1 MKIAD
6 AEIFIVGN
14 PPPGFGG
21 RYFIFVKLT
30 TDGGVCGF
38 GEGYGIPF
46 HPSAAK
52 AMLEDFCGRNVVG
65 CDPFQI
71 ERLLRIGYADNYAGR
86 PDLSLAAAISAAE
99 TACWDIIGKELNKP
113 IYALLGGKIRE
124 KLRGYTYLYPTEN
137 LPNVYGD
144 PHQAA
149 EKAAECVKRG
159 FTAVKFD
166 PVGPY
171 TAFDPRQLSLES
183 LLRAEEFAKLIRE
196 AVGGKCDLLIGTHGQ
211 MTPASAIRLARRLE
225 KFDPLW
231 LEEPT
236 PPDNPQAMAKVA
248 HATSI
253 PIAAGERLAMK
264 SEFASLLNCDAAAI
278 LQMNLGRVGGILEG
292 KKIAALAESHHAQ
305 IAPHLYN
312 GPIAGA
318 AAIQLAAC
326 SPNFL
331 IQEGIEEWGGFHA
344 DLLKSPI
351 RFEDGYIIPPT
362 APGLGV
368 ELNEKI
374 ALANPYDGDELHLQP
389 HKEPL

>member
-38 GEGYGIPF
+38 GEAYGIPF

-52 AMLEDFCGRNVVG
+52 AMLEDFCGRNVIG

-86 PDLSLAAAISAAE
+86 PDLSLSAAISAAE

-124 KLRGYTYLYPTEN
+124 KLRGYTYLYPMEN
-137 LPNVYGD
+137 LPNVYGN

-374 ALANPYDGDELHLQP
+374 ALSNPYDGDELHLQP